1 MTFDDYLSTHGI
13 DPEFAKFMGVEDLG
27 DRVGFCLKDSEGNI
41 LSKKYRHLNPNAT
54 DKFTSDPGSSVIL
67 YNSEILYD
75 EPESV
80 IVSEGLTDCIKLN
93 QEGFMSVCSSG
104 GAGTFFKE
112 FSELFEKIKKVYIIF
127 DNDTPGIKGSI
138 KVAGII
144 SSLNENVYIA
154 RLPKEYIDVCD
165 YFVKGNKNSEDLK
178 TILVKANKY
187 DRNTCMTETPG
198 GIEKISLLKEVVTLE
213 DVINKVESYI
223 PNTIK
228 ALKVVLAAALAG
240 KYKNNL
246 MLWMLLVGVPSSGK
260 TDLVRL
266 IKGVSFSYYLDNMTL
281 NAFISGER
289 ATSTSK
295 VYDLLPQLDN
305 KCFIVKDWTSIF
317 SLDEAMTKKI
327 IGDMVGIYDK
337 EFTKFS
343 SRRGQISYSSEFS
356 HIGCITPATL
366 NRHTNY
372 MNMIGPRFLF
382 YVMPELTTK
391 EENTSFENILSGKT
405 NRSYLERE
413 AAIYVSSYLEQLA
426 GKKSYELD
434 SLSSSAKSYLKTA
447 SRVMSRCRGIA
458 LLEKVSF
465 KNEEGKNVQYYDALD
480 TQTEQP
486 WRSVQQLV
494 TLAKYLAIVSGN
506 NKVGSDELS
515 IIKDVVLSSMPANRS
530 RVLKVITAAK
540 GSIDT
545 KTLSRGAQIGY
556 RTSLRLLDELVAL
569 EVLAKEKG
577 FGAQAIKYEIIDD
590 FKDFFLLDT
599 AEFLSQYRDDAGP
612 LFRNDDDYFV

>member
-13 DPEFAKFMGVEDLG
+13 DPEFAEIMGVEDLG
-27 DRVGFCLKDSEGNI
+27 DRVGFCMKDGKGDI
-41 LSKKYRHLNPNAT
+41 LFRKYRHLNPDADN
-54 DKFTSDPGSSVIL
+54 KFTSDPGSNVIL
-67 YNSEILYD
+67 YNSEILND

-80 IVSEGLTDCIKLN
+80 IVSEGLADCIKLN

-112 FSELFEKIKKVYIIF
+112 FSEQLKSIKKIYVLY
-127 DNDTPGIKGSI
+127 DNDPPGLKGSS
-138 KVAGII
+138 KAAEII
-144 SSLNENVYIA
+144 SFHNNNVFIA
-154 RLPKEYIDVCD
+154 HLPKEFIDVCD
-165 YFVKGNKNSEDLK
+165 FFVKGNKSSEDFRNVLK
-178 TILVKANKY
+178 DAIIY
-187 DRNTCMTETPG
+187 DRATNVTETPG
-198 GIEKISLLKEVVTLE
+198 GIEKLPLLKEVVTLE
-213 DVINKVESYI
+213 DVVNKVEAYI
-223 PNTIK
+223 PNTLT

-266 IKGVSFSYYLDNMTL
+266 IKGVPFAYYLDNMTL

-343 SRRGQISYSSEFS
+343 SRRGQVSYSSEFS

-382 YVMPELTTK
+382 YVMPDLTTK

-434 SLSSSAKSYLKTA
+434 SLSSAAKSYLKAA

-506 NKVGSDELS
+506 NQVGADELS

-530 RVLKVITAAK
+530 RALKVITAAK

-569 EVLAKEKG
+569 EVLTKEKG
-577 FGAQAIKYEIIDD
+577 FGAQASKYEIVDD

-599 AEFLSQYRDDAGP
+599 AEFLSQYKEEAGP
-612 LFRNDDDYFV
+612 LFTNDDDYFV